1 MSGLNITPGTEFMF
15 TVRRA
20 CEYSCGWLLPVQ
32 GHDILHHA
40 RAQNSC
46 SRAQNS
52 CSQCVAR
59 ASTRVAGSYRFKGT
73 TFYTMLLLLLL
84 HLLVLVLVLLLVLVL
99 VLLLIFTWYCIMMG
113 RLATA
118 TLKAAVLECMSA
130 ATILE
135 CMSEATNPAIKQCK
149 HPRIR
154 QDMDG
159 IVLGER

>member
-1 MSGLNITPGTEFMF
+1 
-15 TVRRA
+15 
-20 CEYSCGWLLPVQ
+20 
-32 GHDILHHA
+32 
-40 RAQNSC
+40 
-46 SRAQNS
+46 
-52 CSQCVAR
+52 
-59 ASTRVAGSYRFKGT
+59 VAGSYRFKGT

-99 VLLLIFTWYCIMMG
+99 VLVLVLLLVLLLLLIFTWYCIMMG

-135 CMSEATNPAIKQCK
+135 CMSEATNPAIKLCERQG
-149 HPRIR
+149 IR
-154 QDMDG
+154 QDMDR